1 MVKNLEN
8 DGLSKCESDI
18 KTPFGTTKNRNKSHK
33 CNHCDYA
40 CVQPGSL
47 KRHLTAHSGDKP
59 NKCNQCDFASS
70 DFCIVYLSK
79 RCILQHIESS
89 DIF

>member
-1 MVKNLEN
+1 MLDPLFKKLPAISSSSYLLVPGGYLWQGRLKGWPCGWLDN
-8 DGLSKCESDI
+8 DD
-18 KTPFGTTKNRNKSHK
+18 
-33 CNHCDYA
+33 DDDDA
-40 CVQPGSL
+40 
-47 KRHLTAHSGDKP
+47 GD
-59 NKCNQCDFASS
+59 DDDD